1 MKRPAAAAAC
11 PAAAAACPA
20 AAAASAAAPSAVAVV
35 LALAGIAAGCG
46 TSLPARGGRE
56 GRDAPAAQPSGDP
69 RVESLLARMT
79 LEEKLGQLT
88 QLEGAWDAPG
98 GPKIDDRY
106 RAMIAEGQVG
116 SFLSVFGAD
125 FTRELQT
132 IAVEKSRHGIPLLFA
147 FDVIHGFRTTF
158 PVPLAEASSWD
169 PAAVEKAARVAAV
182 EATAA
187 GIHWTFAPMVDV
199 ARDAR
204 WGRIVEG
211 SGEDPY
217 LGMVM
222 AAARVRGFQGED
234 LAAPDTLLACAKH
247 FAAYGA
253 AESGRDY
260 NSVDVSER
268 TLREVYLPPF
278 RAAVDAGVVTL
289 MSGFNDIGGMPA
301 SAHRGLLDGVLR
313 REWGF
318 SGFVVSDWES
328 VGELIDHGLA
338 ADRAEA
344 GRLALT
350 AGVDMEMV
358 SKTYIRELVAEVRA
372 GRVPMAVVD
381 RSVRRVLAAKQRLGL
396 FDDPYRYSDPAR
408 EKGRILTPEHRTA
421 ARAMARESIV
431 LLGNQAG
438 ILPLAAADLRT
449 VAVIGPLADSR
460 QAPLGPWSVPGR
472 AADVVSVLEGI
483 RAALPRARILHE
495 PGVAIVGGAGD
506 GVVPRDAA
514 SRTGSDRSGEDARGI
529 ARAVR
534 AARRADA
541 VILVVGESDTMSGE
555 AKSRADLRLPGRQ
568 LDLARAVI
576 AANRRTAVVLM
587 NGRPLA
593 IPELAAQA
601 PALLETWFLGVETGN
616 AVADVLFGA
625 ASPSGKLPVTF
636 PTTTGQEPLYYN
648 HKSTGRPGDDKV
660 VWSSKYIDAP
670 LQPLFPF
677 GHGLSYTRFEYSD
690 LSIGPQAPTARD
702 TLVVDFALRNAG
714 GRAGVEVAQLYIRD
728 PAASATRPV
737 LELKGFARVEL
748 QPGQT
753 RRVRIEVPVA
763 MLAFHGAD
771 MRRAVEPGEVQV
783 MVGASSADLRLRG
796 VVRIGGGRM
805 LVDDRSVFSRASIR

>member
-1 MKRPAAAAAC
+1 MNRITPRRPPAAVL
-11 PAAAAACPA
+11 
-20 AAAASAAAPSAVAVV
+20 AVACAFS
-35 LALAGIAAGCG
+35 LSCG
-46 TSLPARGGRE
+46 TSIAPERGERAAGTPAP
-56 GRDAPAAQPSGDP
+56 RDA
-69 RVESLLARMT
+69 RIESLLARMT
-79 LEEKLGQLT
+79 VEEKLGQLT

-106 RAMIAEGQVG
+106 RAMIAEGKVG

-132 IAVEKSRHGIPLLFA
+132 IAVERSRLGIPLLFA

-169 PAAVEKAARVAAV
+169 PGAVERAARVAAI

-222 AAARVRGFQGED
+222 AAARVRGFQGQD

-253 AESGRDY
+253 AEAGRDY

-289 MSGFNDIGGMPA
+289 MSGFNDVGGMPA
-301 SAHRGLLDGVLR
+301 SAHAGLLDGVLR
-313 REWGF
+313 REWGWG
-318 SGFVVSDWES
+318 GFVVSDWES
-328 VGELIDHGLA
+328 VGELIKHGLA

-358 SKTYIRELVAEVRA
+358 SKTYIHELVAEVRA
-372 GRVPMAVVD
+372 GRVPMAALD
-381 RSVRRVLAAKQRLGL
+381 RSVRRVLLAKQRLGL

-408 EKGRILTPEHRTA
+408 EKARILTPAHRAA
-421 ARAMARESIV
+421 ARAMARDSIV
-431 LLGNQAG
+431 LLGNSTRV
-438 ILPLAAADLRT
+438 LPLPAGELRT
-449 VAVIGPLADSR
+449 VAVIGPLADSH

-472 AADVVSVLEGI
+472 AADVVSVLDGV
-483 RAALPRARILHE
+483 RAALPRARVLHE
-495 PGVAIVGGAGD
+495 PGLTLADLGPGALA
-506 GVVPRDAA
+506 PAA
-514 SRTGSDRSGEDARGI
+514 AGAPPAAPAAAARASSASAARSI
-529 ARAVR
+529 ARAAR
-534 AARRADA
+534 LARRADA
-541 VILVVGESDTMSGE
+541 VILVVGETDAMSGE
-555 AKSRADLRLPGRQ
+555 AKSRSDLRLPGRQ
-568 LDLARAVI
+568 LELARAVI
-576 AANRRTAVVLM
+576 AANPRTAVVLM

-593 IPELAAQA
+593 IPELAAEA
-601 PALLETWFLGVETGN
+601 PALLETWFLGVETGG
-616 AVADVLFGA
+616 AVADVLFGVHN
-625 ASPSGKLPVTF
+625 PSGKLPVTF

-648 HKSTGRPGDDKV
+648 HRSTGRPGDDKL
-660 VWSSKYIDAP
+660 VWSSKYMDAP
-670 LQPLFPF
+670 IPPLFPF
-677 GHGLSYTRFEYSD
+677 GHGLSYTRFDYAR
-690 LSIGPQAPTARD
+690 LSITPESPSARD
-702 TLVVDFALRNAG
+702 TVAIEFEVSNKGD
-714 GRAGVEVAQLYIRD
+714 RAGVEVAQLYIRD
-728 PAASATRPV
+728 PAARATRPV

-748 QPGQT
+748 AAGQT
-753 RRVRIEVPVA
+753 RTVRIELPIA

-771 MRRAVEPGEVQV
+771 MRRAVEPGEIQV

-796 VVRIGGGRM
+796 RFEIAGARTP
-805 LVDDRSVFSRASIR
+805 VDDHSVYSRASIR

>member
-1 MKRPAAAAAC
+1 MTRLALLLAAAAAC
-11 PAAAAACPA
+11 GTSVPPEGAGRAPARPAA
-20 AAAASAAAPSAVAVV
+20 
-35 LALAGIAAGCG
+35 
-46 TSLPARGGRE
+46 GRL
-56 GRDAPAAQPSGDP
+56 DA
-69 RVESLLARMT
+69 LLARMT

-98 GPKIDDRY
+98 GPKIADRY

-132 IAVEKSRHGIPLLFA
+132 IAVERSRLGVPLLFA

-158 PVPLAEASSWD
+158 PVPLAEAASWD
-169 PAAVEKAARVAAV
+169 PAAVENAARVAAS

-211 SGEDPY
+211 AGEDPY

-222 AAARVRGFQGED
+222 AAARVRGFQGAD

-253 AESGRDY
+253 PEGGRDY
-260 NSVDVSER
+260 NTVELSER
-268 TLREVYLPPF
+268 TLRDVYLPPF

-289 MSGFNDIGGMPA
+289 MSGFNDLGGMPA
-301 SAHRGLLDGVLR
+301 SAHRGLLTGVLR
-313 REWGF
+313 GEWGF
-318 SGFVVSDWES
+318 RGFVVSDWES
-328 VGELIDHGLA
+328 VGELVKHGLA

-358 SKTYIRELVAEVRA
+358 SKIYVGELVAEVRA
-372 GRVPMAVVD
+372 GRVPVAAVD
-381 RSVRRVLAAKQRLGL
+381 RAVRRVLEAKERLGL
-396 FDDPYRYSDPAR
+396 FDDPYRYSDPRR
-408 EKGRILTPEHRTA
+408 EKERILTAEHRAA
-421 ARAMARESIV
+421 ARAMARESMV
-431 LLGNQAG
+431 LLGNRANL
-438 ILPLAAADLRT
+438 LPLAPAALRT

-472 AADVVSVLEGI
+472 AADVVPVLDGL
-483 RAALPRARILHE
+483 RAALPRARVLHE
-495 PGVAIVGGAGD
+495 QGVPVEGG
-506 GVVPRDAA
+506 DAA
-514 SRTGSDRSGEDARGI
+514 GI
-529 ARAVR
+529 ARAAR
-534 AARRADA
+534 LARRADA
-541 VILVVGESDTMSGE
+541 VILVLGESDAMSGE
-555 AKSRADLRLPGRQ
+555 AKSRSDLSLPGRQ
-568 LDLARAVI
+568 LELARAVI
-576 AANRRTAVVLM
+576 AANPRTAVVLM

-593 IPELAAQA
+593 IPELAARA

-616 AVADVLFGA
+616 AVADVLLGA
-625 ASPSGKLPVTF
+625 YNPSGKLPVTF
-636 PTTTGQEPLYYN
+636 PTATGQEPLYYN
-648 HKSTGRPGDDKV
+648 HKSTGRPGDARV

-670 LQPLFPF
+670 IPPLFPF
-677 GHGLSYTRFEYSD
+677 GHGLSYTRFEYAD
-690 LSIGPQAPTARD
+690 LAIAPDAPGGRD
-702 TLVVDFALRNAG
+702 TVAVTFSVKNAG
-714 GRAGVEVAQLYIRD
+714 ERAGVEVAQLYIRD
-728 PAASATRPV
+728 PAASTTRPV

-753 RRVRIEVPVA
+753 RAVRIELPVA

-771 MRRAVEPGEVQV
+771 MRRAVEPGDIQV
-783 MVGASSADLRLRG
+783 MVGSSSADLRLRG
-796 VVRIGGGRM
+796 QFRIAGARTA
-805 LVDDRSVFSRASIR
+805 VSDRALYSRASIR

>member
-1 MKRPAAAAAC
+1 MNRTAPLLSLVAAL
-11 PAAAAACPA
+11 
-20 AAAASAAAPSAVAVV
+20 SAA
-35 LALAGIAAGCG
+35 CG
-46 TSLPARGGRE
+46 TSI
-56 GRDAPAAQPSGDP
+56 APERSERPSGASPPGASRID
-69 RVESLLARMT
+69 SLLARMT

-106 RAMIAEGQVG
+106 RAMIASGEVG

-132 IAVEKSRHGIPLLFA
+132 IAVERSRLGIPLLFA

-158 PVPLAEASSWD
+158 PVPLAEAASWH
-169 PAAVEKAARVAAV
+169 PEAVERAARVAAV

-222 AAARVRGFQGED
+222 AAARVRGFQGD
-234 LAAPDTLLACAKH
+234 LSAPDTMLACAKH

-253 AESGRDY
+253 AEAGRDY
-260 NSVDVSER
+260 NTVDISER
-268 TLREVYLPPF
+268 TLREIYLPPF
-278 RAAVDAGVVTL
+278 RAAVDAGVATR
-289 MSGFNDIGGMPA
+289 MSGFNDLGGTPA

-313 REWGF
+313 REWGWR
-318 SGFVVSDWES
+318 GFVVSDWES
-328 VGELIDHGLA
+328 VGELVKHGLA

-358 SKTYIRELVAEVRA
+358 SKIYIRELVAEARA
-372 GRVPMAVVD
+372 GRVPMAAID

-408 EKGRILTPEHRTA
+408 EKARILTPEHRAA

-431 LLGNQAG
+431 LLGNRG
-438 ILPLAAADLRT
+438 RVLPLAADTLRT
-449 VAVIGPLADSR
+449 VAVIGPLADSQ

-472 AADVVSVLEGI
+472 AADVVSVLAGV
-483 RAALPRARILHE
+483 RAALPKARVLHQAGEGPAEQRA
-495 PGVAIVGGAGD
+495 
-506 GVVPRDAA
+506 
-514 SRTGSDRSGEDARGI
+514 
-529 ARAVR
+529 AVR
-534 AARRADA
+534 LARRADA
-541 VILVVGESDTMSGE
+541 VILVVGETDAMSGE
-555 AKSRADLRLPGRQ
+555 AKSRSDLRLPGRQ
-568 LDLARAVI
+568 LELARAVI
-576 AANRRTAVVLM
+576 AANPRTAVVLM

-593 IPELAAQA
+593 IPELAAEA
-601 PALLETWFLGVETGN
+601 PALLETWFLGVETGG

-625 ASPSGKLPVTF
+625 HNPSGKLPVTF
-636 PTTTGQEPLYYN
+636 PTATGQEPLYYN
-648 HKSTGRPGDDKV
+648 QKSTGRPANDKV

-670 LQPLFPF
+670 IPPLFPF
-677 GHGLSYTRFEYSD
+677 GHGLSYTRFEYAGLVIS
-690 LSIGPQAPTARD
+690 PEAPAAQGTVAIEF
-702 TLVVDFALRNAG
+702 TVKNAG
-714 GRAGVEVAQLYIRD
+714 DRAGVEVAQLYVRD

-748 QPGQT
+748 APGQT
-753 RRVRIEVPVA
+753 RTVRIELPVA

-771 MRRAVEPGEVQV
+771 MRRAVEPGEIQV

-796 VVRIGGGRM
+796 RFSITGRRTP
-805 LVDDRSVFSRASIR
+805 VGDRSLYSRATVR